1 MNENIFNTLEAI
13 DVVQE
18 SALDTQLDV
27 LAACDNAYSK
37 YCMFSESYNG
47 DVDEL
52 GFFTE
57 GAIGDEMKKMKKD
70 GEGAVVSILAA
81 LPRFIA
87 ALIKVITGKTKD
99 AEKNL
104 DKLSKNKG
112 KVAKVVE
119 SVLDTPDEK
128 TQKSLLAKIQNIIG
142 KTLIVSLCTTGI
154 AGIVLHF
161 KPKTEEHN
169 GEKMKKTTDV
179 YGFEVCV
186 TKDGKIAMTNE
197 FYDTCHKLFDEL
209 TEITT
214 IKNPTEDQVKRCN
227 ELKETLARM
236 AVKQAKYDGRD
247 AKEMG
252 LTGLKDIYNRANGML
267 MNLRGMSEKIG
278 SAAKDKAGDNKV
290 LGVGASVF
298 DHLIRSAAA
307 FVSAIV
313 YGITYIGAGIM
324 KLIGAPI
331 SAVIS
336 AVTKN
341 PDDKKENK
349 KEDTTGEKPDNSEED
364 TTDESEKSADD
375 KDKDDSAVE
384 DDSDKVEEE
393 SSVDEVPEGETVTQ
407 ESATVE
413 ETETIE
419 PVDPVVSYWYNK

>member
-13 DVVQE
+13 DEVKS
-18 SALDTQLDV
+18 SALDTQFDV
-27 LAACDNAYSK
+27 FVACDSAYNK
-37 YCMFSESYNG
+37 YCAFSESYAG
-47 DVDEL
+47 DVDDL
-52 GFFTE
+52 NFFTE
-57 GAIGDEMKKMKKD
+57 GSVGEEYKKMK
-70 GEGAVVSILAA
+70 GENESSIVSILAA

-87 ALIKVITGKTKD
+87 ALIKVVTGKTKD

-119 SVLDTPDEK
+119 SVLDAPDENTK
-128 TQKSLLAKIQNIIG
+128 KSMLAKIQNIIG
-142 KTLIVSLCTTGI
+142 KTLVVSICGTGI

-161 KPKTEEHN
+161 KPKTEERY
-169 GEKMKKTTDV
+169 GEKMKKTTDA

-197 FYDTCHKLFDEL
+197 FYDTYHKLFDEL

-236 AVKQAKYDGRD
+236 AVKQAKYNGRD

-267 MNLRGMSEKIG
+267 MNFREMSEKLG
-278 SAAKDKAGDNKV
+278 SVAKDKAGDNKV

-298 DHLIRSAAA
+298 DHLIRAAAA

-341 PDDKKENK
+341 PDDKKEDK
-349 KEDTTGEKPDNSEED
+349 KEDTTASKPDNSEED

-375 KDKDDSAVE
+375 TDKADSADE
-384 DDSDKVEEE
+384 DDSDKVGEE
-393 SSVDEVPEGETVTQ
+393 SAVEEVPEGETVTQ

-413 ETETIE
+413 EAETAE
-419 PVDPVVSYWYNK
+419 PVDPVVASWYRR